1 MGELLHG
8 ERSKSRI
15 RCGIHTAKDGFLLLD
30 VDWHFSKLKLASN
43 GVEDQSKALGDSC
56 SSLSLSRNRSLSLK
70 PESSRIV
77 AEILL
82 KRRKSR
88 LTRPGWH
95 GRAAH
100 PVARVSQNTAYH
112 LVEFQA
118 LCTARV
124 ARPCGHPLSPVVA
137 LAECGTANPAT
148 CTAVSIFCS
157 ARVCSRRMSHGQ
169 TTPSHGRVNI
179 RAARVTSFVTCL
191 APDLRPIDP
200 ELAPK
205 PSFTCQD
212 LKYHKQAQPG
222 VKSV

>member
-15 RCGIHTAKDGFLLLD
+15 RRGIHTVEDGFLLLD
-30 VDWHFSKLKLASN
+30 VDRHFAKLKLTSN
-43 GVEDQSKALGDSC
+43 GDEDQARALGDSC
-56 SSLSLSRNRSLSLK
+56 SSLSLSRNRSLSQKLE
-70 PESSRIV
+70 PPRIV

-100 PVARVSQNTAYH
+100 PVARVSQNAAYH

-118 LCTARV
+118 LCTARM
-124 ARPCGHPLSPVVA
+124 ARPCELPFLPVFA
-137 LAECGTANPAT
+137 LAECGTANPVT
-148 CTAVSIFCS
+148 CTAMWVFCS
-157 ARVCSRRMSHGQ
+157 ARVCSRRIPHGQ
-169 TTPSHGRVNI
+169 TTPSHGRVYI

-191 APDLRPIDP
+191 APDLHPIDP

-205 PSFTCQD
+205 PSFTFQD
-212 LKYHKQAQPG
+212 LKYHKRAQPS